1 MQTVNI
7 GILAHVDAGKTTLT
21 ERILFESGVI
31 SAIGSVDQGTT
42 QTDTLELERRRGITI
57 QSAVVSFRIGD
68 LKVNLIDTPG
78 HPDFIAEVER
88 ALGVLDGVILVV
100 SAVEGVQSQTRRL
113 SRAVR
118 AAGIPLLIFANKI
131 DRQGAR
137 GAELLHEIR
146 RKLEMRVI
154 ALNAVSGIGSPAA
167 QVSTKAAHD
176 PEFSDSLIDTLSETN
191 DDFLEMYLGGN
202 GRIDAGALE
211 VELVAQVRR
220 RLVVPVL
227 FGSARTGTGVDQMLA
242 GVARFMPLASRREDE
257 SLTGTVF
264 KIQRTRSGERIVYVR
279 LYSGR
284 IESRKRVPLR
294 RPGPDDPALEYE
306 SRITGIDAFDD
317 GRQVTVDCARAG
329 DIVRL
334 HGLKGTRIGD
344 CLGGAPTGRPR
355 AGFAPPILESVVTSR
370 DPGLRPVLNSALA
383 ELADQD
389 PLINIHRDSH
399 RGAVSVHLY
408 GEVQKEVIAATLAD
422 EYGVEVIFEP
432 SQVICVEKPI
442 GAGAGVEFIGA
453 PGNPFAATVGLRIEP
468 GAARSGLTY
477 HRELGSLPLSFYTAI
492 EETVY
497 ATLEEGLFGWN
508 VIDCRVT
515 LTDVG
520 FASPVTIA
528 GDFRKLTPL
537 VLMEALRRAGTKVFE
552 PVEQFNLNVPE
563 DCIGDA
569 LSTIG
574 AHRGL
579 VEANEQYGNGWRI
592 AGTIPS
598 SEVHAFE
605 QRLPGICLGEGD
617 FESRFDSFAPVAG
630 AVPTRPRTDF
640 NPLDRKY
647 YLAQVSQS

>member
-1 MQTVNI
+1 
-7 GILAHVDAGKTTLT
+7 
-21 ERILFESGVI
+21 
-31 SAIGSVDQGTT
+31 
-42 QTDTLELERRRGITI
+42 
-57 QSAVVSFRIGD
+57 
-68 LKVNLIDTPG
+68 
-78 HPDFIAEVER
+78 
-88 ALGVLDGVILVV
+88 
-100 SAVEGVQSQTRRL
+100 
-113 SRAVR
+113 
-118 AAGIPLLIFANKI
+118 
-131 DRQGAR
+131 
-137 GAELLHEIR
+137 
-146 RKLEMRVI
+146 
-154 ALNAVSGIGSPAA
+154 
-167 QVSTKAAHD
+167 
-176 PEFSDSLIDTLSETN
+176 
-191 DDFLEMYLGGN
+191 
-202 GRIDAGALE
+202 
-211 VELVAQVRR
+211 
-220 RLVVPVL
+220 
-227 FGSARTGTGVDQMLA
+227 
-242 GVARFMPLASRREDE
+242 
-257 SLTGTVF
+257 
-264 KIQRTRSGERIVYVR
+264 
-279 LYSGR
+279 
-284 IESRKRVPLR
+284 
-294 RPGPDDPALEYE
+294 
-306 SRITGIDAFDD
+306 
-317 GRQVTVDCARAG
+317 
-329 DIVRL
+329 
-334 HGLKGTRIGD
+334 
-344 CLGGAPTGRPR
+344 
-355 AGFAPPILESVVTSR
+355 
-370 DPGLRPVLNSALA
+370 LNSALA